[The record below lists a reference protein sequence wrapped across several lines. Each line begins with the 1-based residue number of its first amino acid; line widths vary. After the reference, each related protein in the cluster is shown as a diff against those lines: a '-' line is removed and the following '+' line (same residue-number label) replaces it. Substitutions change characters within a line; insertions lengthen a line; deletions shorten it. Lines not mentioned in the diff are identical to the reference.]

1 MRNRRP
7 LLLSGD
13 ECSAG
18 KGASSPMTIFQLS
31 PKFVHRTLDD
41 GSVDSICLNCFLAIS
56 RAWGGFKVTEEELV
70 EIEAAHRCDATGKSR
85 QF

>member
-7 LLLSGD
+7 LLLSRT
-13 ECSAG
+13 ECPADN
-18 KGASSPMTIFQLS
+18 GASSPMTIFPLS
-31 PKFVHRTLDD
+31 PRFVHRTLDD

-56 RAWGGFKVTEEELV
+56 RAWGDFKVTEEELV
-70 EIEAAHRCDATGKSR
+70 EIEAAHRRDATGKST